1 MANFQ
6 TQVKVAQAPAIAGD
20 FATTNPRYSVPA
32 GPGGLIAGTSG
43 VTAGLFAWLS
53 SSAVDADGAPALVN
67 NTGSGVPAGIVPREQ
82 QALITTYLQEAG
94 NLVPAGFPVTVISAA
109 DMWVTNAGASAV
121 TVGMVAFAKT
131 ADGTISF
138 AATGATV
145 SGSVET
151 TWKAVSA
158 GAAGEIIKISRLP

>member
-6 TQVKVAQAPAIAGD
+6 TQVNTVPAPAVAGD
-20 FATTNPRYSVPA
+20 FATTNPRYSLPA
-32 GPGGLIAGTSG
+32 GPGGLVAGASG
-43 VTAGLFAWLS
+43 VTVGLFAWLS
-53 SSAVDADGAPALVN
+53 SSTVDTDGAPALVN

-94 NLVPAGFPVTVISAA
+94 NLVPAGFPVSVLSGA
-109 DMWVTNAGASAV
+109 DLWVKNAGASAV

-131 ADGTISF
+131 ADGTASF
-138 AATGATV
+138 AAAGATV

-151 TWKAVSA
+151 AWVARSA
-158 GAAGEIIKISRLP
+158 GAAGELIKISRLP